1 MGSDRARK
9 GRQAARAAIEARI
22 AALAAAWNRHDASAF
37 AEGFAEDVDFT
48 NVFGLLAQGRAAI
61 AASHAAIF
69 KGMFSDSILTLGET
83 RIRFIRDDV
92 AAVDTRWEMTGA
104 RDPQG
109 NPWPKRHGL
118 MSIIA
123 TEEDGAW
130 RFSVFHNQDLMP
142 PERVAEIAALLKT

>member
-1 MGSDRARK
+1 MTDK
-9 GRQAARAAIEARI
+9 EAARAAIHARI

-48 NVFGLLAQGRAAI
+48 NVFGLLAQGRTAI
-61 AASHAAIF
+61 TASHAAIF
-69 KGMFSDSILTLGET
+69 KGMFSGSTLAISDT

-92 AAVDTRWEMTGA
+92 ATIDARWEMTGA

-118 MSIIA
+118 MNMIA
-123 TEEDGAW
+123 TRQDGAW
-130 RFSVFHNQDLMP
+130 WFTVFHNQDLPP
-142 PERVAEIAALLKT
+142 PEKAAEIARMLKG